1 MCLKVRG
8 IWARNVRF
16 LYQAFHRHFPRLV
29 EGVLRFVPFPD
40 QGSKAERRR
49 DSPAQTS
56 PHLWRGFCLQLFCP
70 GVSSA
75 GRMSQEGGQGARGP
89 ERGWLLS
96 LDTQRRL
103 ASPPHSPP
111 RADKET
117 GERKSRPSPGAH
129 SPTCVAVWTRKPHL
143 SVTVPL
149 GLGALGDPGDTPPHE

>member
-1 MCLKVRG
+1 MSLFQIREVKQRDEGTHLPRHHPTCGAVS
-8 IWARNVRF
+8 AF
-16 LYQAFHRHFPRLV
+16 SCSAQAFP
-29 EGVLRFVPFPD
+29 
-40 QGSKAERRR
+40 
-49 DSPAQTS
+49 
-56 PHLWRGFCLQLFCP
+56 LQ
-70 GVSSA
+70 
-75 GRMSQEGGQGARGP
+75 EEGARRVGRVP
-89 ERGWLLS
+89 VAPKRGWLLS

-149 GLGALGDPGDTPPHE
+149 GLRALGDPGDTPPHE